1 MEEHAVREAAG
12 KINGNCR
19 CAAELNFGAEEGKSA
34 ALLLLRCGGEEKF
47 MTDKE
52 LKRLS
57 RSELLQMLITQ
68 MEENAVLRER
78 ADRAESQ
85 LQDRRIA
92 IGQAGSLAEAALSL
106 SGIFQAADA
115 AASQYLENI
124 QRISGQQ
131 ETICREL
138 QINAEKKAADIMR
151 EAQEYSQKV
160 RGDADAYWQEVIL
173 RARALVENQ
182 DALRELVQ
190 SSGRNETK

>member
-1 MEEHAVREAAG
+1 
-12 KINGNCR
+12 
-19 CAAELNFGAEEGKSA
+19 
-34 ALLLLRCGGEEKF
+34 

-106 SGIFQAADA
+106 SGVFQAADA

>member
-1 MEEHAVREAAG
+1 
-12 KINGNCR
+12 
-19 CAAELNFGAEEGKSA
+19 
-34 ALLLLRCGGEEKF
+34 
-47 MTDKE
+47 
-52 LKRLS
+52 
-57 RSELLQMLITQ
+57 MLITQ

-106 SGIFQAADA
+106 SGVFQAADA

>member
-1 MEEHAVREAAG
+1 
-12 KINGNCR
+12 
-19 CAAELNFGAEEGKSA
+19 
-34 ALLLLRCGGEEKF
+34 